1 MLAISIAGSS
11 WAHQA
16 RVGFKM
22 LALAVISIILF
33 FVTSWIALMA
43 ILLGV
48 IILYLLISRE
58 VLLIGLSLMR
68 PLLWVVCL
76 ILAFHVFRGE
86 FIARIVVCW
95 PLIILVALANFVTLT
110 SRLTDMIELF
120 LWLLSPLK
128 RIGIQVGPIGLAL
141 GMVMR
146 FTPVLIKRAGQLS
159 ESWRARGLK
168 QTNWRIILPLFI
180 TVVDDADR
188 VAEAL
193 RARGGIGK

>member
-11 WAHQA
+11 WAHRA
-16 RVGFKM
+16 RVGFKI
-22 LALAVISIILF
+22 LALAVISIMLF
-33 FVTSWIALMA
+33 FVTSWIALT
-43 ILLGV
+43 ILLLGV

-58 VLLIGLSLMR
+58 VLLKGLYLMR
-68 PLLWVVCL
+68 PMLWVVCL
-76 ILAFHVFRGE
+76 IGAFHVFRGE
-86 FIARIVVCW
+86 FLTGCIVCLRLV
-95 PLIILVALANFVTLT
+95 ILVSLANFVTLT

-128 RIGIQVGPIGLAL
+128 RIGIPVAPIGLAL

-146 FTPVLIKRAGQLS
+146 FTPVLITRASQLS

-180 TVVDDADR
+180 TVVDDADK

>member
-33 FVTSWIALMA
+33 FVISWVALMA

-86 FIARIVVCW
+86 FIAGSVVCLR
-95 PLIILVALANFVTLT
+95 LIILVSLANFVTLT
-110 SRLTDMIELF
+110 SRLIDMIEIC
-120 LWLLSPLK
+120 LW
-128 RIGIQVGPIGLAL
+128 
-141 GMVMR
+141 
-146 FTPVLIKRAGQLS
+146 
-159 ESWRARGLK
+159 
-168 QTNWRIILPLFI
+168 
-180 TVVDDADR
+180 
-188 VAEAL
+188 
-193 RARGGIGK
+193 